1 MVFIRDKKVK
11 GHLYAYLVKNTWD
24 NSNSKVKQEIVKY
37 LGRSSKVTIKDIPKE
52 FHEDPNI
59 VAFVAAHSSDVK
71 KTEEMEFSMR
81 ERMLDL
87 LINYDIE
94 ALFKTFEKYS
104 RILGMVKFYER
115 LLTPVMYKVGE
126 LWSKGT
132 LDIATEHICSNA
144 AHTLVKIINEKVSKQ
159 KQPST
164 EVKKILLCTPEG
176 EMHSLGCMVIESVL
190 ISKGYSVFNIAPS
203 VPSASVVTFAN
214 RLEPDLIIISI
225 TLTENLHAATRLI
238 NHIQTTMAEHP
249 PILLGGAGISS
260 VKKIQGNKV
269 VGVKFLKDVPLSGIL
284 LSIKES
290 IKDNKG
296 VYSKI

>member
-1 MVFIRDKKVK
+1 LVFIRDKKVK

-37 LGRSSKVTIKDIPKE
+37 LGRSSKVTIRDIPKE

-59 VAFVAAHSSDVK
+59 AAFIAAHSSDVER
-71 KTEEMEFSMR
+71 TEEMEFSMR
-81 ERMLDL
+81 ERMLGL

-94 ALFKTFEKYS
+94 ALLKTFEKYS
-104 RILGMVKFYER
+104 RIFGLVKFYER

-126 LWSKGT
+126 LWSNGT

-203 VPSASVVTFAN
+203 VPSTSVISFAN
-214 RLEPDLIIISI
+214 KIEPDLIIISI
-225 TLTENLHAATRLI
+225 TLTENLHAANRLI
-238 NHIQTTMAEHP
+238 CDILTTKAEHP
-249 PILLGGAGISS
+249 PILLGGAGVSS

-269 VGVKFLKDVPLSGIL
+269 AGVKFLKDVPLSGIL

-290 IKDNKG
+290 IKGNK
-296 VYSKI
+296 VV

>member
-24 NSNSKVKQEIVKY
+24 TSNSKVKQEIVKY

-59 VAFVAAHSSDVK
+59 LAFIAAHSLDVK
-71 KTEEMEFSMR
+71 KTEAVECSMR
-81 ERMLDL
+81 EKMLDL

-104 RILGMVKFYER
+104 RILGPVKFYER

-126 LWSKGT
+126 LWSKGR

-144 AHTLVKIINEKVSKQ
+144 AHTLVKIINEKILKQ

-164 EVKKILLCTPEG
+164 EVKRILLCTPEG

-203 VPSASVVTFAN
+203 VPSTSVITFAN
-214 RLEPDLIIISI
+214 KLEPDLIIISI
-225 TLTENLHAATRLI
+225 TLAENIYAATRLI
-238 NHIQTTMAEHP
+238 NHIRTTMAEHP

-260 VKKIQGNKV
+260 VKKIQDNKV
-269 VGVKFLKDVPLSGIL
+269 AGVKFLKDVPLSGIL

-290 IKDNKG
+290 IKDNKD
-296 VYSKI
+296 V

>member
-24 NSNSKVKQEIVKY
+24 NNNSKVKQKIIKY

-59 VAFVAAHSSDVK
+59 LAFITAHSLDVK

-104 RILGMVKFYER
+104 RILGLVKFYER
-115 LLTPVMYKVGE
+115 LLTPVMYKVGD

-132 LDIATEHICSNA
+132 LDVATEHVCSNA
-144 AHTLVKIINEKVSKQ
+144 AHSLIKIINEKVSRQ

-190 ISKGYSVFNIAPS
+190 MSKGYSVLNIAPS
-203 VPSASVVTFAN
+203 VPSTSVISFAN
-214 RLEPDLIIISI
+214 KLEPDLIIISI
-225 TLTENLHAATRLI
+225 TLTENLHAAHRLI
-238 NHIQTTMAEHP
+238 NDLLSTKADHP

-269 VGVKFLKDVPLSGIL
+269 AGVKFLKDVPLSGIL

-290 IKDNKG
+290 IKNSKG
-296 VYSKI
+296 V

>member
-1 MVFIRDKKVK
+1 LVFIRDKKVK
-11 GHLYAYLVKNTWD
+11 GNLYAYLVKNTWD
-24 NSNSKVKQEIVKY
+24 NKNSKVKQEIVKY

-59 VAFVAAHSSDVK
+59 VAFIAAHSSDVK
-71 KTEEMEFSMR
+71 KTEKMEFSMR

-94 ALFKTFEKYS
+94 ALFKTFERYS
-104 RILGMVKFYER
+104 RIFGLVKFYES
-115 LLTPVMYKVGE
+115 LLTPVMYRVGE

-132 LDIATEHICSNA
+132 LDIATEHVCSNA
-144 AHTLVKIINEKVSKQ
+144 AHTLVKIINEKVSRQ
-159 KQPST
+159 IHSS

-176 EMHSLGCMVIESVL
+176 EMHSLGCMIIESVL

-203 VPSASVVTFAN
+203 VPSTSVISFAN
-214 RLEPDLIIISI
+214 KLEPDLIVISI
-225 TLTENLHAATRLI
+225 TLTENLHAANRLI
-238 NHIQTTMAEHP
+238 NDILTTKAHHP

-269 VGVKFLKDVPLSGIL
+269 AGVKFLKDVPLSGIL
-284 LSIKES
+284 LSIKET
-290 IKDNKG
+290 IKDNKD
-296 VYSKI
+296 V

>member
-24 NSNSKVKQEIVKY
+24 NSNSKVKQKIVKY

-59 VAFVAAHSSDVK
+59 VAFIAAHSLDVK

-104 RILGMVKFYER
+104 RILGLVKFYER
-115 LLTPVMYKVGE
+115 LLTPVMYKVGD

-144 AHTLVKIINEKVSKQ
+144 AHTLVKIINEKVSRQ

-190 ISKGYSVFNIAPS
+190 ISKGYSVLNIAPS
-203 VPSASVVTFAN
+203 VPSTSVISFAN
-214 RLEPDLIIISI
+214 KLEPDLIIISI
-225 TLTENLHAATRLI
+225 TLTENLHAANRLI
-238 NHIQTTMAEHP
+238 NNILSTKADHP

-269 VGVKFLKDVPLSGIL
+269 AGVKFLKDVPLSGIL

-296 VYSKI
+296 V

>member
-1 MVFIRDKKVK
+1 
-11 GHLYAYLVKNTWD
+11 
-24 NSNSKVKQEIVKY
+24 
-37 LGRSSKVTIKDIPKE
+37 
-52 FHEDPNI
+52 
-59 VAFVAAHSSDVK
+59 
-71 KTEEMEFSMR
+71 
-81 ERMLDL
+81 
-87 LINYDIE
+87 
-94 ALFKTFEKYS
+94 
-104 RILGMVKFYER
+104 MVKFYER

-132 LDIATEHICSNA
+132 LDIATEHICSNG

-203 VPSASVVTFAN
+203 VPSTSVVTFAN

-249 PILLGGAGISS
+249 PILLGGW
-260 VKKIQGNKV
+260 
-269 VGVKFLKDVPLSGIL
+269 
-284 LSIKES
+284 
-290 IKDNKG
+290 
-296 VYSKI
+296 Y

>member
-59 VAFVAAHSSDVK
+59 VAFIAAHSLDVK

-81 ERMLDL
+81 ERMLNL

-104 RILGMVKFYER
+104 RILGLVKFYER
-115 LLTPVMYKVGE
+115 LLTPVMYKVGD

-144 AHTLVKIINEKVSKQ
+144 AHTLVKIINEKVSRQ

-190 ISKGYSVFNIAPS
+190 ISKGYSVLNIAPS
-203 VPSASVVTFAN
+203 VPSTSVISFVN
-214 RLEPDLIIISI
+214 KLEPDLIIISI
-225 TLTENLHAATRLI
+225 TLTENLHAANRLI
-238 NHIQTTMAEHP
+238 NNILSTKSDHP

-269 VGVKFLKDVPLSGIL
+269 AGVKFLKDVPLSGIL

-296 VYSKI
+296 V

>member
-11 GHLYAYLVKNTWD
+11 NHSYAYLVKNTWD
-24 NSNSKVKQEIVKY
+24 NSSGKVKQEIVKY

-59 VAFVAAHSSDVK
+59 VAFIAAHSSDVK
-71 KTEEMEFSMR
+71 KTEEMEISMR
-81 ERMLDL
+81 DKILHL

-94 ALFKTFEKYS
+94 ALFKTFERYS
-104 RILGMVKFYER
+104 RIFGLVKFYER
-115 LLTPVMYKVGE
+115 LLTPVMYRVGE
-126 LWSKGT
+126 LWSKGN
-132 LDIATEHICSNA
+132 LDIATEHVCSNA
-144 AHTLVKIINEKVSKQ
+144 AHTLVKIINEKVSRQ

-176 EMHSLGCMVIESVL
+176 ELHSLGCMIIESVL

-203 VPSASVVTFAN
+203 VPSTSVISFAN
-214 RLEPDLIIISI
+214 KIEPDLIIISI
-225 TLTENLHAATRLI
+225 TLAENINAANRLI
-238 NHIQTTMAEHP
+238 NDILTTKAHHP

-269 VGVKFLKDVPLSGIL
+269 AGVKFLKDVPLSGIL
-284 LSIKES
+284 LSIKET

-296 VYSKI
+296 

>member
-24 NSNSKVKQEIVKY
+24 NSNNKVKQKIVKY

-59 VAFVAAHSSDVK
+59 VAFIAAHSIDVK

-104 RILGMVKFYER
+104 RILGLVKFYER
-115 LLTPVMYKVGE
+115 LLTPVMYKVGD

-132 LDIATEHICSNA
+132 LDVATEHVCSNA
-144 AHTLVKIINEKVSKQ
+144 AHSLIKIINEKVSRQ

-190 ISKGYSVFNIAPS
+190 MSKGYSVLNIAPS
-203 VPSASVVTFAN
+203 VPSTSVISFAN
-214 RLEPDLIIISI
+214 KLEPDLIIISI
-225 TLTENLHAATRLI
+225 TLTENLHAANRLI
-238 NHIQTTMAEHP
+238 NDILSTKADHP
-249 PILLGGAGISS
+249 LILLGGAGISS

-269 VGVKFLKDVPLSGIL
+269 AGVKFLKDVPLSGIL

-290 IKDNKG
+290 IKNIKD
-296 VYSKI
+296 V

>member
-1 MVFIRDKKVK
+1 M
-11 GHLYAYLVKNTWD
+11 
-24 NSNSKVKQEIVKY
+24 KQEIVKY

-59 VAFVAAHSSDVK
+59 VAFIAAHSSDVK

-104 RILGMVKFYER
+104 RILGLVKFYER

-126 LWSKGT
+126 LWSNGT
-132 LDIATEHICSNA
+132 LDIATEHICSNG

-176 EMHSLGCMVIESVL
+176 ELHSLGCMVIESVL

-203 VPSASVVTFAN
+203 VPSTSVITFAN
-214 RLEPDLIIISI
+214 KLEPDLIIISI
-225 TLTENLHAATRLI
+225 TLTENINAATRLI

-269 VGVKFLKDVPLSGIL
+269 AGVKFLKDVPLSGIL

-290 IKDNKG
+290 IKDNKD
-296 VYSKI
+296 V

>member
-1 MVFIRDKKVK
+1 
-11 GHLYAYLVKNTWD
+11 
-24 NSNSKVKQEIVKY
+24 
-37 LGRSSKVTIKDIPKE
+37 
-52 FHEDPNI
+52 
-59 VAFVAAHSSDVK
+59 
-71 KTEEMEFSMR
+71 
-81 ERMLDL
+81 MLDL

-104 RILGMVKFYER
+104 RILGLVKFYER

-132 LDIATEHICSNA
+132 LDVATEHVCSNA
-144 AHTLVKIINEKVSKQ
+144 AYSLIKIINEKVSRQ

-203 VPSASVVTFAN
+203 VPSTSVITFAN
-214 RLEPDLIIISI
+214 KIEPDLIIISI
-225 TLTENLHAATRLI
+225 TLAENINAATRLI
-238 NHIQTTMAEHP
+238 NDILTIKAHHP
-249 PILLGGAGISS
+249 PILLGGAGINS
-260 VKKIQGNKV
+260 VKKIQGSKV
-269 VGVKFLKDVPLSGIL
+269 AGVKFLKDVPLSGIL

-290 IKDNKG
+290 IKDNKD
-296 VYSKI
+296 V

>member
-24 NSNSKVKQEIVKY
+24 NSNSKVKQKIVKY

-59 VAFVAAHSSDVK
+59 LAFIAAHSLDVK

-87 LINYDIE
+87 LINYDIK

-104 RILGMVKFYER
+104 RILGLVKFYER
-115 LLTPVMYKVGE
+115 LLTPVMYKVGD

-132 LDIATEHICSNA
+132 LDVATEHVCSNA
-144 AHTLVKIINEKVSKQ
+144 AHTLVKIINEKVSRQ

-190 ISKGYSVFNIAPS
+190 ISKGYSVLNIAPS
-203 VPSASVVTFAN
+203 VPSTSVISFAN
-214 RLEPDLIIISI
+214 KLEPDLIIISI
-225 TLTENLHAATRLI
+225 TLTENFHAANRLI
-238 NHIQTTMAEHP
+238 NNILSTKSDHP
-249 PILLGGAGISS
+249 PILLGGAGINS

-269 VGVKFLKDVPLSGIL
+269 AGVKFLKDVPLSGIL

-296 VYSKI
+296 V

>member
-1 MVFIRDKKVK
+1 MVFVRDKKVK

-24 NSNSKVKQEIVKY
+24 NSNSKVKQKIVKY

-59 VAFVAAHSSDVK
+59 LAFIAAHSLDVK

-87 LINYDIE
+87 LINYDIK

-104 RILGMVKFYER
+104 RILGLVKFYER
-115 LLTPVMYKVGE
+115 LLTPVMYKVGD

-132 LDIATEHICSNA
+132 LDVATEHVCSNA
-144 AHTLVKIINEKVSKQ
+144 AHSLIKIINEKVSRQ

-190 ISKGYSVFNIAPS
+190 MSKGYSVLNIAPS
-203 VPSASVVTFAN
+203 VPSTSVISFAN
-214 RLEPDLIIISI
+214 KLEPNLIIISI
-225 TLTENLHAATRLI
+225 TLTENLHAANRLI
-238 NHIQTTMAEHP
+238 NDILSTKADHP

-269 VGVKFLKDVPLSGIL
+269 AGVKFLKDVPLSGIL

-296 VYSKI
+296 V

>member
-11 GHLYAYLVKNTWD
+11 GNLYAYLVKNTWD
-24 NSNSKVKQEIVKY
+24 NSNSKVKQDIVKY

-52 FHEDPNI
+52 FHKDPNI
-59 VAFVAAHSSDVK
+59 VAFIAAHSSDVK

-94 ALFKTFEKYS
+94 ALFKTFEYS
-104 RILGMVKFYER
+104 RIFGLVKFYER

-144 AHTLVKIINEKVSKQ
+144 AHTLVKIINEKMSKQ

-164 EVKKILLCTPEG
+164 EVKKILLSTPEG

-203 VPSASVVTFAN
+203 VPSTSVVTFAN

-238 NHIQTTMAEHP
+238 NNIQTTMAEHP

-290 IKDNKG
+290 IKDNKD

>member
-24 NSNSKVKQEIVKY
+24 NSNSKVKQKIVKY

-59 VAFVAAHSSDVK
+59 LAFITAHSLDVK

-81 ERMLDL
+81 ERMLNL

-104 RILGMVKFYER
+104 RILGLVKFYER
-115 LLTPVMYKVGE
+115 LLTPVMYKVGD

-132 LDIATEHICSNA
+132 LDVATEHVCSNA
-144 AHTLVKIINEKVSKQ
+144 AHSLIKIINEKVSRQ

-190 ISKGYSVFNIAPS
+190 MSKGYSVLNIAPS
-203 VPSASVVTFAN
+203 VPSTSVISFAN
-214 RLEPDLIIISI
+214 KLEPDLIIISI
-225 TLTENLHAATRLI
+225 TLTENLHAAI
-238 NHIQTTMAEHP
+238 
-249 PILLGGAGISS
+249 
-260 VKKIQGNKV
+260 
-269 VGVKFLKDVPLSGIL
+269 D
-284 LSIKES
+284 
-290 IKDNKG
+290 
-296 VYSKI
+296 

>member
-1 MVFIRDKKVK
+1 MVFVRDKKVK

-24 NSNSKVKQEIVKY
+24 NSNSKVKQKIVKY

-59 VAFVAAHSSDVK
+59 LAFIAAHSLDVK

-87 LINYDIE
+87 LINYDIK

-104 RILGMVKFYER
+104 RILGLVKFYER
-115 LLTPVMYKVGE
+115 LLTPVMYKVGD

-132 LDIATEHICSNA
+132 LDVATEHVCSNA
-144 AHTLVKIINEKVSKQ
+144 AHSLIKIINEKVSRQ

-190 ISKGYSVFNIAPS
+190 MSKGYSVLNIAPS
-203 VPSASVVTFAN
+203 VPSTSVISFAN
-214 RLEPDLIIISI
+214 KLEPNLIIISI
-225 TLTENLHAATRLI
+225 TLTENLHAANRLI
-238 NHIQTTMAEHP
+238 NDILSTKADHP

-269 VGVKFLKDVPLSGIL
+269 AGVKFLKDVPLSGIL
-284 LSIKES
+284 ISIKES

-296 VYSKI
+296 V

>member
-24 NSNSKVKQEIVKY
+24 NSNSKVKQEIIKY
-37 LGRSSKVTIKDIPKE
+37 LGRSSKVTINDIPME

-59 VAFVAAHSSDVK
+59 VAFIAAHSSDVK

-104 RILGMVKFYER
+104 RILGLVKFYER
-115 LLTPVMYKVGE
+115 LLTPVMYKVGD

-132 LDIATEHICSNA
+132 LDVATEHVCSNA
-144 AHTLVKIINEKVSKQ
+144 AHSLIKIINEKVSRQ

-190 ISKGYSVFNIAPS
+190 LSKGYSVLNIAPS
-203 VPSASVVTFAN
+203 VPSTSVISFAN
-214 RLEPDLIIISI
+214 KLVPDLIIISI
-225 TLTENLHAATRLI
+225 TLTENLHAANRLI
-238 NHIQTTMAEHP
+238 NDILSTKADHP

-260 VKKIQGNKV
+260 VKKIQGNKFA
-269 VGVKFLKDVPLSGIL
+269 GVKFLKDVPLSGIL

-296 VYSKI
+296 VYSI

>member
-11 GHLYAYLVKNTWD
+11 GNLYAYLVKNTWD

-37 LGRSSKVTIKDIPKE
+37 LGRSSKVTIRDIPKE

-59 VAFVAAHSSDVK
+59 VAFIAAHSSDVK

-81 ERMLDL
+81 EKMLDL
-87 LINYDIE
+87 LINYEIE

-104 RILGMVKFYER
+104 RTLGLVKFYER

-132 LDIATEHICSNA
+132 LDIATEHVCSNA
-144 AHTLVKIINEKVSKQ
+144 AHSLIKKINEKVSRQ

-190 ISKGYSVFNIAPS
+190 ISKGYRVFNIAPS
-203 VPSASVVTFAN
+203 VPSSSVISFTN
-214 RLEPDLIIISI
+214 KLDPDLIIISI
-225 TLTENLHAATRLI
+225 TLTENLHAANRLI
-238 NHIQTTMAEHP
+238 CDLLTTKADHP
-249 PILLGGAGISS
+249 PILLGGAGVSS

-269 VGVKFLKDVPLSGIL
+269 AGVKFLKDVPLSGIL

-290 IKDNKG
+290 IKDYK
-296 VYSKI
+296 VV